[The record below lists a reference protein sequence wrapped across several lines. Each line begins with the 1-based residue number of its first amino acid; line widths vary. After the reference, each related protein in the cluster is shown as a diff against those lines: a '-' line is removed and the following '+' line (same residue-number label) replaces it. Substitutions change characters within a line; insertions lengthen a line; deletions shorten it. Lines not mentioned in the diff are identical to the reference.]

1 MKGRFFKVYS
11 VNFDKYFKLLN
22 WNVIFW
28 GIKGDIIEAD
38 CATDYANVLVK
49 NGVTDNETLV
59 VSLLILEDVCKDEVL
74 ALIANAIT
82 DCDLREYESLRI
94 LRYII
99 LDSIKELSEGNNAVL
114 NAVENVYADFD
125 YPSDMDSFISYM
137 PADDEYDAS
146 KHTQE
151 ENEQRLIKKLNLFLK
166 KETQWIKKIHS
177 AH

>member
-1 MKGRFFKVYS
+1 MYS

-28 GIKGDIIEAD
+28 GIKGDIIGAD
-38 CATDYANVLVK
+38 SAIDYANVLVK
-49 NGVTDNETLV
+49 KGVTDNETLV

-74 ALIANAIT
+74 TLIANAIT
-82 DCDLREYESLRI
+82 DCDLGEYESLRI

-99 LDSIKELSEGNNAVL
+99 LDSIKELSGDNNAVL

-137 PADDEYDAS
+137 PADDDKYDAS
-146 KHTQE
+146 KHTQK

-177 AH
+177 VH